1 MHGKNN
7 FRGVFSALI
16 ILRRTQFSQTSSKT
30 AKKKKESFLVFCPEK
45 VQSIIGNYKLSNL
58 EKSKKSDLIP
68 HYNLGC
74 I

>member
-7 FRGVFSALI
+7 FRGVFGAFI

-30 AKKKKESFLVFCPEK
+30 AKKKESFLVFCPEK